1 LPAPG
6 RTVFFAYSLSEI
18 DSMRLSTVPVL
29 LALLLIAAC
38 QGTPSKGPAAGD
50 NPQTQGSTSPAEPNA
65 VVLQYDK
72 PASALAKYRGFLV
85 DPPSIATDDD
95 AFDDISD
102 DDKHRLADKLGQ
114 EFKMALA
121 PRFGLASAPAIGIVR
136 LHLTLE
142 GVKTSNS
149 VLSTGMRLLPIG
161 MAMSVVRGSMDKPA
175 HFTGF
180 VVISG
185 KLSDSASGA
194 PLAHFSAKVSPRAYN
209 LTSGLGSQR
218 AAELGIERGASE
230 FAEAVAQNGQTPA
243 RDTAQR
249 NGAPSK

>member
-1 LPAPG
+1 
-6 RTVFFAYSLSEI
+6 
-18 DSMRLSTVPVL
+18 MRLSTVPVL
-29 LALLLIAAC
+29 LALLLTAAC
-38 QGTPSKGPAAGD
+38 QSTPSKAPAAGD
-50 NPQTQGSTSPAEPNA
+50 NPQAQGSAAPAEPNA
-65 VVLQYDK
+65 VTLQYDK
-72 PASALAKYRGFLV
+72 QASALAKYRGFLI
-85 DPPSIATDDD
+85 DPPSIANDAA
-95 AFDDISD
+95 AFDDIAD
-102 DDKHRLADKLGQ
+102 DDKRRLADKLGQ
-114 EFKMALA
+114 EFKAALA
-121 PRFGLASAPAIGIVR
+121 PRFGLASAPAAGVVR

-180 VVISG
+180 VVIGG
-185 KLSDSASGA
+185 KLSDSVSGA
-194 PLAHFSAKVSPRAYN
+194 ALAHFSAKVSPRAYN

-230 FAEAVAQNGQTPA
+230 FADAVIQNGQTLA
-243 RDTAQR
+243 KDTAQR